1 MFSQTWNTAYLYVK
15 LYIREYVMH
24 VKWADFLVS
33 KTPVNSNNSD
43 TDLSFVIH
51 KDNGASVGEGRMAS
65 LAEIKFLMA
74 LGKTFV
80 LIHKQPDGHWRK
92 DKRLS
97 KDNLSKLFGSVS

>member
-1 MFSQTWNTAYLYVK
+1 
-15 LYIREYVMH
+15 MH

-43 TDLSFVIH
+43 TDLSFIIH
-51 KDNGASVGEGRMAS
+51 KDNGTTVGEGRMAS

>member
-1 MFSQTWNTAYLYVK
+1 
-15 LYIREYVMH
+15 MH

-33 KTPVNSNNSD
+33 KIPINSNGND
-43 TDLSFVIH
+43 TDLSFILH
-51 KDNGASVGEGRMAS
+51 KDNGATVGKGRMAS

-80 LIHKQPDGHWRK
+80 LIHKQPDGHCRK

-97 KDNLSKLFGSVS
+97 KDNLSKLFG